1 MIVTRLF
8 FITLLFALAA
18 FGATAQISPDSVFR
32 KNDLIKDLYSLK
44 STILESHPNPYAFC
58 TEEEFREAFGKAI
71 EKIDGDMP
79 LKEYVRIVE
88 QAMVVMRDSHSG
100 LDYGHLQKM
109 QIEHKNSFLPFRVH
123 SYGPD
128 LYIEADRDTL
138 LPKGA
143 KIVCIDN
150 QDARALYQPAIYY
163 AHIEGNSLTSQR
175 RIADAVF
182 PYLSGLYY
190 NFPDTVKID
199 IEPFGKDTI
208 ETYTTTLYTKSQWDE
223 RQKRFRTTAL
233 SRAMNLDFYA
243 HDSVAVL
250 KIGTF
255 APGDKKKYRKFIKA
269 SFELIAEKNVQL
281 LALDLRDNGGGQSS
295 NVEYLYSFI
304 DKKGYNTPS
313 NIIGKASTLAK
324 SRSKIQK
331 SNFTLWMLR
340 TFYKK
345 DEDVRGF
352 LRLQNLEMGQLDT
365 VYFKDPVVQKEQYVY
380 DGKAVLFIN
389 GLTASA
395 SVDFTNAFLKNERGE
410 VLGESCMGPKTGT
423 FGNPTTY
430 TLPLTEIKVSIS
442 TIRYNYDDSFIYE
455 EKPLKPTIE
464 VPLLPEHLATG
475 TDPCLNYTLQK
486 LF

>member
-1 MIVTRLF
+1 MIFFRVLF
-8 FITLLFALAA
+8 TTLLFALLANGA
-18 FGATAQISPDSVFR
+18 FSQISPDSVFR

-58 TEEEFREAFGKAI
+58 TELEFREAFGKAI
-71 EKIDGDMP
+71 EKIEGDMP
-79 LKEYVRIVE
+79 LKDYVRIVE

-100 LDYGHLQKM
+100 LDYGYLQKM
-109 QIEHKNSFLPFRVH
+109 QIENKNSFLPFRVH
-123 SYGPD
+123 SYGSD
-128 LYIEADRDTL
+128 LFIEADRDTIF
-138 LPKGA
+138 PKGA

-150 QDARALYQPAIYY
+150 QDARTLYQPAIYY
-163 AHIEGNSLTSQR
+163 SHIEGNSLTSQR

-190 NFPDTVKID
+190 DFPDTIKVD
-199 IEPFGKDTI
+199 VEPFGTDTI
-208 ETYTTTLYTKSQWDE
+208 ETIVTTLYTKPQWEE
-223 RQKRFRTTAL
+223 RQKRNRHTAL

-255 APGDKKKYRKFIKA
+255 APGDKKKYKKFIKA
-269 SFELIAEKNVQL
+269 SFELIAAKDVQL
-281 LALDLRDNGGGQSS
+281 LAIDLRDNGGGQSS

-313 NIIGKASTLAK
+313 NIIGKASALAQT
-324 SRSKIQK
+324 RSKVQK
-331 SNFTLWMLR
+331 SSFMLWMLR

-352 LRLQNLEMGQLDT
+352 LKLQDLEMGKLDT
-365 VYFKDPVVQKEQYVY
+365 IYFKDPMVQKEKYVY

-395 SVDFTNAFLKNERGE
+395 SVDFTNAFLKNERGD

-430 TLPLTEIKVSIS
+430 TLPLTELKVSIS
-442 TIRYNYDDSFIYE
+442 TIRYNYDNTFTYE

-464 VPLLPEHLATG
+464 VLLLPEHLATG
-475 TDPCLNYTLQK
+475 TDPYLNYTLQK
-486 LF
+486 IF